1 MRTSI
6 SSKGVELTESLK
18 AYTEEK
24 LVRLQRFFSNITD
37 LRVRY
42 DTDGPQAFKAEI
54 QVALPKHNVFVCSAT
69 ESTTTAAIDV
79 ALDKAERKLT
89 EFKTQLRTSTEK
101 STKRFI
107 HKMKEGKI

>member
-1 MRTSI
+1 MRTNI

-24 LVRLQRFFSNITD
+24 LLRLQRFFSNITD

-42 DTDGPQAFKAEI
+42 GTDGPQAFTAEI
-54 QVALPKHNVFVCSAT
+54 QIALPKHNVFVCSAS
-69 ESTTTAAIDV
+69 ESTTTAALDV
-79 ALDKAERKLT
+79 VLDKAERKLT

-101 STKRFI
+101 ATKRYI
-107 HKMKEGKI
+107 RKMKEGQF